1 LHPASQPCQTLRGLP
16 TQRADAAR
24 GPLRRVVTTLAW
36 LGAALYL
43 SPSLAA
49 DATLSPNLPGPADA
63 NTVTPYVGLSSR
75 YDDNLLRLDS
85 AARARL
91 QPGSTSTSDNVQ
103 NVFAGVRFDQQIAR
117 QRVLLDLNLNHQR
130 FDHYRQFDHTG
141 RLVKGQWNWH
151 AFDDLEGTVV
161 SRYTLGLAP
170 FDAVRSAARVLQQ
183 EHFNLL
189 EARYLA
195 TPSWQLR
202 GAANRYS
209 VAYDVAPQSAYDF
222 ALDAVEAGVDYLPAT
237 GSSIGLQAGHSRGKY
252 GNGSVTGAVPV
263 NNDYTQ
269 NELKS
274 RLLWAVS
281 PQTRIQLLGGYVER
295 RQAVASVRDYRGV
308 NVRLS
313 DTWAPTVKLG
323 VTASIYRELGAA
335 ADVNANYSLNQGISL
350 ASAWDMTA
358 VLRVEAT
365 AAFEKRGFNDV
376 STLQNAV
383 PQARDDKLQ
392 RYGIAATYR
401 PTQHWKLSAS
411 LFRHVTDSTIP
422 TLASRAQGGALG
434 AVYAF

>member
-1 LHPASQPCQTLRGLP
+1 MPLLGGRTVRGAGSVLAEALRCITLLAAQFAVARSLLAIEFGAGIAAVCLTVFAASLVRVISILSRSARSKGTFRRQRRKLHPASQPCQILRGLP

-49 DATLSPNLPGPADA
+49 DATLSPNLPGPDDG

-91 QPGSTSTSDNVQ
+91 QPGFTSTSDNVQ
-103 NVFAGVRFDQQIAR
+103 NVFAGVRLDQQIAR

-237 GSSIGLQAGHSRGKY
+237 GSSVGLQAGHSRGKY
-252 GNGSVTGAVPV
+252 GNGSLAGAVPV

-281 PQTRIQLLGGYVER
+281 PQTRIQFLGGYVER

-313 DTWAPTVKLG
+313 DTWAPSVKLG
-323 VTASIYRELGAA
+323 VTASVYRELGAA
-335 ADVNANYSLNQGISL
+335 A
-350 ASAWDMTA
+350 
-358 VLRVEAT
+358 RVT
-365 AAFEKRGFNDV
+365 LSV
-376 STLQNAV
+376 S
-383 PQARDDKLQ
+383 
-392 RYGIAATYR
+392 
-401 PTQHWKLSAS
+401 
-411 LFRHVTDSTIP
+411 
-422 TLASRAQGGALG
+422 
-434 AVYAF
+434 